1 MSLSSEGAS
10 SVLPRCECRGS
21 TGLKISYYDPEIVE
35 HVQERLSR
43 ELGKPLYVY
52 DCPQGKGQH
61 ISRVSPEEMA
71 ARLVA
76 KQEHEQRVDAFGR
89 KFAPS
94 SPIAALSQL
103 MWRADHLAGLLRG
116 EAIRSRDDLVN
127 LVYHPSQGWQAS
139 APIKATC
146 TRGRWVRVRATTAE
160 DAVAELIRVLES
172 KVSS

>member
-1 MSLSSEGAS
+1 MSLSSEGAPP
-10 SVLPRCECRGS
+10 VLPRCECRGS

-35 HVQERLSR
+35 HVQKRLSQ

-71 ARLVA
+71 ARLAA

-89 KFAPS
+89 KFVLS
-94 SPIAALSQL
+94 SPLTVLTQL
-103 MWRADHLAGLLRG
+103 MWRADHLACQLRDG
-116 EAIRSRDDLVN
+116 MIYSRDDLVN

-139 APIKATC
+139 APIKLTGS
-146 TRGRWVRVRATTAE
+146 RGRWVRVRATTPE
-160 DAVAELIRVLES
+160 DAVTELIKVLELKALS
-172 KVSS
+172 